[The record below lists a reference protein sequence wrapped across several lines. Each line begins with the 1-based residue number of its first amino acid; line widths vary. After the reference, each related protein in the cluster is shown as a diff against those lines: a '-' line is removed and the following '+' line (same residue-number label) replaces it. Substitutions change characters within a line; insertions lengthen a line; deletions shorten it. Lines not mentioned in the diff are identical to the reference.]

1 MKIKIKKQSPAPRR
15 QDTKGRVLAGKVVK
29 TANGATIE
37 AIGKVLRKFDVEKI
51 RKDFPI
57 LKEKVHGKPL
67 VYLDNAA
74 TTQKPLPVLETLDS
88 YYRTYNSNIHRGLH
102 LLSEKA
108 TAAYEGAR
116 VKAQKFLGA
125 KDVREIIFTRGAT
138 EGVNLVAQTWGRQ
151 NVKAGDEVLVTNME
165 HHSNIVPWQMLCEEK
180 GATLKVV
187 PINGAG
193 ELVMDEFL
201 RLLSPK
207 TKILAVTHVSNALG
221 TVNPIKDLI
230 QTAHE
235 VGAKVLVD
243 GAQSVPH
250 IAVNV
255 QELDC
260 DFYVFSGHKIYGPTG
275 IGIVYGK
282 YALLDSMPPYQGGG
296 DMISS
301 VTFEKT
307 LYKKPPHKFE
317 AGTPHIA
324 GVIGLGAAL
333 DYVTKIGLGDI
344 AAHEHD
350 LLVYG
355 TQKLQEIEGLQLIG
369 TAAHKAGVL
378 SFTLGEIHPH
388 DIGTILDRQ
397 GVAIR
402 AGHHCA
408 QPVMERF
415 QIPATARASLGLYNT
430 REEIDA
436 LVKAIRKVLEIL
448 K

>member
-1 MKIKIKKQSPAPRR
+1 MK
-15 QDTKGRVLAGKVVK
+15 TKVKPSKLPKTSNNGKRPTSFNVV
-29 TANGATIE
+29 
-37 AIGKVLRKFDVEKI
+37 KI

-57 LKEKVHGKPL
+57 LREKVHGKPL

-74 TTQKPLPVLETLDS
+74 TTQKPLSVIEALDS
-88 YYRTYNSNIHRGLH
+88 YYRTYNSNIHRGVH
-102 LLSEKA
+102 LLSVKA
-108 TAAYEGAR
+108 TDAYEAAR

-125 KDVREIIFTRGAT
+125 ADSREIIFTRGAT
-138 EGVNLVAQTWGRQ
+138 EGINLVAQTWGRQ
-151 NVKAGDEVLVTNME
+151 NVKTGDEILVTNME

-187 PINGAG
+187 PINNAG
-193 ELVMDEFL
+193 ELAMEEFH
-201 RLLSPK
+201 RLLTAK
-207 TKILAVTHVSNALG
+207 TKLLAVTHVSNALG
-221 TVNPIKDLI
+221 TVNPVKELI
-230 QTAHE
+230 QAAHAK
-235 VGAKVLVD
+235 GAKVLVD

-250 IAVNV
+250 VAVNV

-275 IGIVYGK
+275 IGILYGK

-333 DYVTKIGLGDI
+333 DYVTQIGLGDI

-355 TQKLQEIEGLQLIG
+355 TQKLKEIQGLQLIG
-369 TAAHKAGVL
+369 TAFHKAGVL

-436 LVKAIRKVLEIL
+436 LAKAVKKVIEVFS
-448 K
+448 

>member
-1 MKIKIKKQSPAPRR
+1 MKTKTKPPKPIRLLNGR
-15 QDTKGRVLAGKVVK
+15 QGR
-29 TANGATIE
+29 ATTSDI
-37 AIGKVLRKFDVEKI
+37 AKI

-74 TTQKPLPVLETLDS
+74 TTQKPLSVIEALDR
-88 YYRTYNSNIHRGLH
+88 YYRKYNSNIHRGLH

-108 TAAYEGAR
+108 TEAYEASR
-116 VKAQKFLGA
+116 VKAQKFLNA
-125 KDVREIIFTRGAT
+125 ADSREIIFTRGAT
-138 EGVNLVAQTWGRQ
+138 EGINLVAQTWGRQ
-151 NVKAGDEVLVTNME
+151 NVKSGDEVLVTHME

-180 GATLKVV
+180 GATLKVA
-187 PINGAG
+187 PISDAG
-193 ELVMDEFL
+193 ELVMEEFYK
-201 RLLSPK
+201 LLTAK

-221 TVNPIKDLI
+221 TVNDIEEIVKV
-230 QTAHE
+230 AH
-235 VGAKVLVD
+235 VCGAKVLVD
-243 GAQSVPH
+243 GAQSIPH
-250 IAVNV
+250 MAVNV
-255 QELDC
+255 QGMDC
-260 DFYVFSGHKIYGPTG
+260 DFLVFSGHKIYGPTG
-275 IGIVYGK
+275 IGVLYGK

-333 DYVTKIGLGDI
+333 DYVSQIGLGNI

-355 TQKLQEIEGLQLIG
+355 TKILKEIPGLTLVG

-378 SFTLGEIHPH
+378 SFTLEDIHPH

-397 GVAIR
+397 GIAIR

-408 QPVMERF
+408 QPVMDRF
-415 QIPATARASLGLYNT
+415 QIPATARASLALYNT
-430 REEIDA
+430 REEIDVLA
-436 LVKAIRKVLEIL
+436 KAIHKVLEVF